1 MNIHERVFF
10 PSHFKN
16 VLNKHWLSW
25 VFFFNISQNLKK
37 FFFLTVF
44 ARTHVFIFLGNVP
57 ESGIAES
64 GGNSR
69 FNSLKNCQTAFQ
81 TVFTFPGSKVSDAEQ
96 VPRLL

>member
-25 VFFFNISQNLKK
+25 VFFLYIYHLKIK
-37 FFFLTVF
+37 KKIFVTVF
-44 ARTHVFIFLGNVP
+44 AWTHVFIVLGNVP

-64 GGNSR
+64 WGNSR
-69 FNSLKNCQTAFQ
+69 FNSLKELPDC
-81 TVFTFPGSKVSDAEQ
+81 FPDSFYI
-96 VPRLL
+96 PRLYCF